1 MARLNIII
9 LACLIDEHRLISQ
22 THAPCLVLSHAAHDA
37 LPSLGLRKGLVM
49 LRATQGSSP
58 LLSLVHAALPGML
71 LLLALS
77 LPRLTLGGFPV
88 RTFTKI
94 IAFPSNDSRK

>member
-1 MARLNIII
+1 
-9 LACLIDEHRLISQ
+9 
-22 THAPCLVLSHAAHDA
+22 
-37 LPSLGLRKGLVM
+37 M

-88 RTFTKI
+88 RTFTL
-94 IAFPSNDSRK
+94 PPYPLM